1 MLLSNVLGWPPK
13 PLVIFCLRPGVPN
26 KSDPVASYPEYPT
39 SLGLYFDIFL
49 GCYSIIRPH
58 GASYIIF
65 IYNIIWATVKMVEN
79 YFSIAGVFCQRFAQN
94 TVKWWPP
101 PKAITW
107 DHTQQSI
114 KLGVNQA
121 NTVVH
126 IQNRPGKTDE
136 GNSTCRALFP
146 AVTIAFGIQ
155 LFLSFF
161 LSLSLSVCRLANFL
175 RTMS

>member
-1 MLLSNVLGWPPK
+1 MKYRKVRSRSIEYPYVPSKVHPNTSNSQSANIRNSGVQIRMQVTSIDINWHWYCYCMLLSNVLGWPPK

-26 KSDPVASYPEYPT
+26 KSDPVASYPESPT

-101 PKAITW
+101 PQK
-107 DHTQQSI
+107 
-114 KLGVNQA
+114 
-121 NTVVH
+121 
-126 IQNRPGKTDE
+126 R
-136 GNSTCRALFP
+136 
-146 AVTIAFGIQ
+146 
-155 LFLSFF
+155 
-161 LSLSLSVCRLANFL
+161 
-175 RTMS
+175 

>member
-1 MLLSNVLGWPPK
+1 M
-13 PLVIFCLRPGVPN
+13 
-26 KSDPVASYPEYPT
+26 E
-39 SLGLYFDIFL
+39 
-49 GCYSIIRPH
+49 
-58 GASYIIF
+58 
-65 IYNIIWATVKMVEN
+65 MVED
-79 YFSIAGVFCQRFAQN
+79 YFGIAGVFFVRDVHETLQSDRA
-94 TVKWWPP
+94 P